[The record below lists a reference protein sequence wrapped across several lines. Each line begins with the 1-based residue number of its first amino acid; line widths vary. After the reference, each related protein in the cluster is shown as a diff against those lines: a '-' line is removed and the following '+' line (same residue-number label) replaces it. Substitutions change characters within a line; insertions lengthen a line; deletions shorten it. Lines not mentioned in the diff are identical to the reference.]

1 MRRIDLSLQAEKFLR
16 HVPPKHA
23 RQLALKIRALAEH
36 PEPQDSKRL
45 HGYPYRRA
53 DSGEYR
59 IIYDHDAAELRVLLV
74 GKRNDDEVY
83 RLLRRK
89 G

>member
-1 MRRIDLSLQAEKFLR
+1 MRRVDLSRQAAKFLR
-16 HVPPKHA
+16 QVPPKHG
-23 RQLALKIRALAEH
+23 RQLAGKIGQLAAD
-36 PEPQDSKRL
+36 PEPPDSQLLK
-45 HGYPYRRA
+45 GYPYRRA

-59 IIYDHDAAELRVLLV
+59 IVYEHDAAELRVLIV

-89 G
+89 